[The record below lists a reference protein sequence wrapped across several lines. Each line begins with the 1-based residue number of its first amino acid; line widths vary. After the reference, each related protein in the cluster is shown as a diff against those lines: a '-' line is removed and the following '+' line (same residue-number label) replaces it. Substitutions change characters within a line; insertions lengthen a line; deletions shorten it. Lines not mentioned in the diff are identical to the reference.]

1 MAPLGISGNI
11 HLWVPRAAYIFKSV
25 CLPLLLGSF
34 DMHWGNFGSKVTECF
49 FFSLIPPL
57 KVLLELKV
65 KDHVRLSRLVPLK
78 NLKYL
83 EWFPPKIN
91 EYRLETNKTSH
102 TLLASSSM
110 CSVRTLVCSGSVV
123 LENFSGRGGD

>member
-1 MAPLGISGNI
+1 MGEF
-11 HLWVPRAAYIFKSV
+11 WFKSDSV
-25 CLPLLLGSF
+25 
-34 DMHWGNFGSKVTECF
+34 

-83 EWFPPKIN
+83 EWFPPKTN
-91 EYRLETNKTSH
+91 EHRLETNKTSH

-110 CSVRTLVCSGSVV
+110 CSVRTLVCSVV
-123 LENFSGRGGD
+123 VWYLKILVEGGGD